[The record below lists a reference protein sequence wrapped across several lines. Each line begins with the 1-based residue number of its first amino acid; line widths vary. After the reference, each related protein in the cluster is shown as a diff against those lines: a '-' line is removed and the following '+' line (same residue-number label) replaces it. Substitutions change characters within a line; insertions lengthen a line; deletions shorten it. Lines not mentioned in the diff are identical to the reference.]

1 MVKKAG
7 NTAYEHYLATGDIFG
22 MYEGAVIR
30 GNGTP
35 PDNPMGFD
43 LFLEKSRQ
51 IPPPSNPQ
59 NRDPWS
65 DELVKKTMWSNPK
78 ITNLARDQ
86 GWILGLHD
94 FIRDRHRLPKNH
106 EFDKLRRNA
115 AFVREC
121 AAGREGV
128 SASHRAL
135 AQSLMDKRE
144 RLTEEFA
151 R

>member
-1 MVKKAG
+1 MSKKAG
-7 NTAYEHYLATGDIFG
+7 NVAYEHYLATGDIMGF
-22 MYEGAVIR
+22 YEGAVIR
-30 GNGTP
+30 GSGQP
-35 PDNPMGFD
+35 PEHPMGFD
-43 LFLEKSRQ
+43 LFLETARK
-51 IPPPSNPQ
+51 IPPPHTKP
-59 NRDPWS
+59 NREPWS
-65 DELVKKTMWSNPK
+65 DELVKRTMWSNPK
-78 ITNLARDQ
+78 ITNLAADQ

-121 AAGREGV
+121 AAGREDIP
-128 SASHRAL
+128 ADKQRL
-135 AQSLMDKRE
+135 AQSLLDKRH